1 MKTKSQSALDQ
12 LTVPE
17 LSDLL
22 KKNEELLK
30 KRLTDRCNERYSQ
43 LMKSES
49 APKNTL
55 VAIEL
60 VIALLSSVAMV
71 SPEHEKPLASI
82 NADIYKNLLMY
93 GYLEDLIG
101 EGLIG
106 LSSEQNQ
113 SRNSEGSVQ
122 AD

>member
-1 MKTKSQSALDQ
+1 MKTKSQSVLAQ

-22 KKNEELLK
+22 GKNEKLLQE
-30 KRLTDRCNERYSQ
+30 RLTNRCNERYSQ

-49 APKNTL
+49 APKDIEGG
-55 VAIEL
+55 VEL
-60 VIALLSSVAMV
+60 VIAILSAIALVDPV
-71 SPEHEKPLASI
+71 IEKPLQKISVQL
-82 NADIYKNLLMY
+82 YSNLLMY

-113 SRNSEGSVQ
+113 
-122 AD
+122 